1 MKPLYLSKRQQVLVT
16 GAAGAIGRS
25 VCREL
30 IARGHRVRG
39 FDRVSPPKTIE
50 GLTDMRLGDLEHHD
64 AVNDAVAGV
73 DAVVHL
79 AAKPDESDFKD
90 ELLGP
95 NVVGAYHVLES
106 ARHHK
111 VGRVVLT
118 STSQV
123 IDGKPWTERTMSTD
137 EPLSPK
143 GHYAVTKI
151 LAETWGLYYSQQH
164 NMSVIVVRPGGYLRG
179 RPELQAYEF
188 SLRDQRIYLSPGD
201 AGRFYAL
208 CVEVQNVSYAILYAT
223 SQSVDDT
230 VYLDLEP
237 AQRIIGYIPQDRW
250 PPTVEDLD
258 A

>member
-1 MKPLYLSKRQQVLVT
+1 MKPTYSSEPQQVLVT
-16 GAAGAIGRS
+16 GAAGAIGRT

-39 FDRVSPPKTIE
+39 FDRVVPPKTIE
-50 GLTDMRLGDLEHHD
+50 GLTDMRLGALED
-64 AVNDAVAGV
+64 QEAVDDAVAGV
-73 DAVVHL
+73 DVVVHL
-79 AAKPDESDFKD
+79 AAKPDESDFKK

-95 NVVGAYHVLES
+95 NVIGAYHVLES
-106 ARHHK
+106 ARQHQ

-123 IDGKPWTERTMSTD
+123 IDGKPWTERTMSSD
-137 EPLSPK
+137 EPLSPR

-164 NMSVIVVRPGGYLRG
+164 NMSIIVVRPGGYLRG
-179 RPELQAYEF
+179 RPDLKKYDASVRE
-188 SLRDQRIYLSPGD
+188 QRLYLSPGD

-237 AQRIIGYIPQDRW
+237 AKRIIGYEPQDRW
-250 PPTVEDLD
+250 PPTKEDLD

>member
-1 MKPLYLSKRQQVLVT
+1 MKPRYSLEPQHVLVT
-16 GAAGAIGRS
+16 GVAGAIGRS

-39 FDRVSPPKTIE
+39 FDRVAPPKTIE
-50 GLTDMRLGDLEHHD
+50 GLTDMRLGDLEDHES
-64 AVNDAVAGV
+64 VNEAVAGV
-73 DAVVHL
+73 GAVIHL
-79 AAKPDESDFKD
+79 AAKPDESDFKN

-95 NVVGAYHVLES
+95 NVIGAYHVLES
-106 ARHHK
+106 ARHHH

-151 LAETWGLYYSQQH
+151 LAETWGLYYSQQN

-179 RPELQAYEF
+179 RPELKAYEF

-237 AQRIIGYIPQDRW
+237 AQRIIGYTPQDRW
-250 PPTVEDLD
+250 PPTQEDLD